1 MTNFVIQMNDEIGNQ
16 VGMSKDVS
24 LFLLKSIALGTDSS
38 NCRITSDRSIY
49 SAIHRTT
56 NSSAVVTY
64 AYNET
69 GLITFQV
76 ALLQSGGLSMQ
87 IFDGPLFHDLPV
99 VTGTSVPVYS
109 AIDTNFGGGRIDI
122 DFATF
127 YRTSTNSLLWKG
139 FLVPLFTES
148 YTFQLSSNGC
158 THVSVSG
165 KVLYTCSNI
174 VTNTVTLRANELHVV
189 EISYLHSNG
198 EPSLALFWQS
208 VSQQRELVPSS
219 RWLVSLHRNV
229 CFCLRFLLNLKQ
241 VFRFLPSIINVQ
253 CKCASRSC
261 LRFSFST
268 YRNWYDIFV

>member
-87 IFDGPLFHDLPV
+87 MFDGLFLDDLPV

-122 DFATF
+122 DFASF
-127 YRTSTNSLLWKG
+127 YRSTTNLLVWKG

-158 THVSVSG
+158 THISVSG
-165 KVLYTCSNI
+165 KMLYTCSNI
-174 VTNTVTLRANELHVV
+174 VTNSVALRANELHEV
-189 EISYLHSNG
+189 EIAYLHSIG

-208 VSQQRELVPSS
+208 LSQQRERVPSS
-219 RWLVSLHRNV
+219 RWLVS
-229 CFCLRFLLNLKQ
+229 
-241 VFRFLPSIINVQ
+241 
-253 CKCASRSC
+253 
-261 LRFSFST
+261 
-268 YRNWYDIFV
+268 